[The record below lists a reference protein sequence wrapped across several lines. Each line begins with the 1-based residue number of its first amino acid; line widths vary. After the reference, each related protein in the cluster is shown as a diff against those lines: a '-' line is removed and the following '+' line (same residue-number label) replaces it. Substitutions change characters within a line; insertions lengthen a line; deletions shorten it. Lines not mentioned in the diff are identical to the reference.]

1 MLQIRNMTTDDLEQ
15 VCQIENNS
23 FSVPW
28 SYKSFE
34 ESLAN
39 PNVCYV
45 VACPEDNAQQIL
57 GYCGAYLIGDE
68 ADINQVAVVELHRG
82 HGVARQM
89 LGELMRMLEAK
100 SISAITLEV
109 RKSNAAAIAL
119 YEGLGF
125 VTEGVRKN
133 FYEKPTEDA
142 LIMWK
147 R

>member
-1 MLQIRNMTTDDLEQ
+1 MLRIRNMTTDDLEQ

-23 FSVPW
+23 FSAPW
-28 SYKSFE
+28 SYKSFK

-39 PNVCYV
+39 PNAFYV
-45 VACPEDNAQQIL
+45 VACPEDNLQQIQ
-57 GYCGAYLIGDE
+57 GYCGVYLIGDE
-68 ADINQVAVVELHRG
+68 ADINQVAVVKEHRRNG
-82 HGVARQM
+82 IGKQM
-89 LGELMRMLEAK
+89 LNELMHILEEKNIVAV
-100 SISAITLEV
+100 TLEV
-109 RKSNAAAIAL
+109 RKSNVAAIAL
-119 YEGLGF
+119 YESLGF